1 MPVLLYGTSTLDSP
15 KRETKKCGSRDEP
28 CPLRVT
34 NSPGG
39 NSTLNIFNSE
49 STEQAHTVSQCQ
61 AERNKS
67 SIFGDEEEE
76 EYTRARLPSAAQIE
90 RNKSVVFEDQDHKP
104 QRRTSV
110 KQTGPPERQSSLEP
124 SNFYDTNYRPSTKV
138 QNPPGGA
145 SSVTFG

>member
-1 MPVLLYGTSTLDSP
+1 MAFNVAMDKGAGQRGFGGRASTSV
-15 KRETKKCGSRDEP
+15 K
-28 CPLRVT
+28 VT

-49 STEQAHTVSQCQ
+49 STEQAHTVSQC
-61 AERNKS
+61 
-67 SIFGDEEEE
+67 
-76 EYTRARLPSAAQIE
+76 QIE

-138 QNPPGGA
+138 LFLII
-145 SSVTFG
+145 VTVLRKLFALKLVGETLDLVAVIPLPESATLAALPQS